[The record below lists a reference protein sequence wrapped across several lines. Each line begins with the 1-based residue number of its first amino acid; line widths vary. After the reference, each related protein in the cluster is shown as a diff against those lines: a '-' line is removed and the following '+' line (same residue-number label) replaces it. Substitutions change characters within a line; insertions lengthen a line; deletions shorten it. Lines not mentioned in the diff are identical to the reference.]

1 MDALIRSKYW
11 DNVKMLLMF
20 FVVFGHTLVYTQ
32 WNSSNLL
39 CVYNLLLSFQMPLFI
54 FISGYFSK
62 RITCPRKRDIE
73 ILLYPYLVF
82 QVLNV
87 FYVRYIEHNPA
98 SWNLFIPLHQNWYI
112 LALFIWRLIIP
123 YFKYVTKWIG
133 ISIALGLSLIFSKYQ
148 VPDNLFALNY
158 VFVFLP
164 FFVLGYYIDEA
175 DIQRIQ
181 KRPFNILA
189 IMAVLVLFAAIIV
202 GTYHSTNFGL
212 TITQAFKPP
221 YICTSYISFGL
232 RFVGFVL
239 SFMLIYLMFVMK
251 DRSET
256 SNANRLDFS
265 GGGTILVYLAHYF
278 FVIPLWRVLPNLN
291 WMISLVICIAISLIL
306 CWVFSRPIVIRIFAP
321 LLDFGALREMYRKI
335 LNQ

>member
-1 MDALIRSKYW
+1 MTQRLAYW
-11 DNVKMLLMF
+11 DNIKMLLIF
-20 FVVFGHTLVYTQ
+20 SVVLGHAIAYAQ
-32 WNSSNLL
+32 WAGDTSLL
-39 CVYNLLLSFQMPLFI
+39 CVYNCIFSFHMPLFV

-62 RITCPRKRDIE
+62 RITYPRKRDIE
-73 ILLYPYLVF
+73 ILLYPYLVY

-123 YFKYVTKWIG
+123 YFQYVNKWMG
-133 ISIALGLSLIFSKYQ
+133 IVTTLGLSLIFSKYQ

-175 DIQRIQ
+175 DIQRIE
-181 KRPFNILA
+181 KRIVNVF
-189 IMAVLVLFAAIIV
+189 VLIAAFVLFAAIIV
-202 GTYHSTNFGL
+202 GTYHSTNLGL

-221 YICTSYISFGL
+221 YICTSYISYGL

-239 SFMLIYLMFVMK
+239 SFMLIYLMFAMK
-251 DRSET
+251 DELGTNS
-256 SNANRLDFS
+256 ANRLDFS
-265 GGGTILVYLAHYF
+265 GGGTILVYLVHYF
-278 FVIPLWRVLPNLN
+278 FVIPLWSVLPKLN
-291 WMISLVICIAISLIL
+291 WMISLAICIAVSLIL
-306 CWVFSRPIVIRIFAP
+306 CWLFSRPRVIKIFAP
-321 LLDFGALREMYRKI
+321 LLDFGALREMCSNK
-335 LNQ
+335 

>member
-1 MDALIRSKYW
+1 MVQRLAYW
-11 DNVKMLLMF
+11 DNIKMLLIF
-20 FVVFGHTLVYTQ
+20 LVVLGHTIAFTQ
-32 WNSSNLL
+32 WTGDTSLL
-39 CVYNLLLSFQMPLFI
+39 CVYNCIYSFHMPLFV

-62 RITCPRKRDIE
+62 RITCPRKKDIE

-98 SWNLFIPLHQNWYI
+98 RWNLFIPLHQNWYI

-123 YFKYVTKWIG
+123 YFQYVNKWMG
-133 ISIALGLSLIFSKYQ
+133 IVTALGLSLIFSKYQ
-148 VPDNLFALNY
+148 VPDSLFALNY

-175 DIQRIQ
+175 EIQRIE
-181 KRPFNILA
+181 KRIVNVFVPI
-189 IMAVLVLFAAIIV
+189 AVFVLFAAIIA

-221 YICTSYISFGL
+221 YICTSYISYGL

-251 DRSET
+251 DKLGT
-256 SNANRLDFS
+256 NNANRLDFS
-265 GGGTILVYLAHYF
+265 GGGTILVYMMHYF
-278 FVIPLWRVLPNLN
+278 FLIPLWNVLPKLN
-291 WMISLVICIAISLIL
+291 WMISLAICIAISLIL
-306 CWVFSRPIVIRIFAP
+306 CWVFSRPRVIKIFAP
-321 LLDFGALREMYRKI
+321 LLDFSALREMCRKI

>member
-1 MDALIRSKYW
+1 MVQRLAYW
-11 DNVKMLLMF
+11 DNIKMLLIF
-20 FVVFGHTLVYTQ
+20 LVVLGHAIAYAQ
-32 WNSSNLL
+32 WAGDTGLL
-39 CVYNLLLSFQMPLFI
+39 CVYNCIFSFHMPVFV

-62 RITCPRKRDIE
+62 RITGPRKKDIE

-98 SWNLFIPLHQNWYI
+98 SWNMFIPLHQNWYI
-112 LALFIWRLIIP
+112 LALFMWRLIIP
-123 YFKYVTKWIG
+123 YFQYVNKWMG
-133 ISIALGLSLIFSKYQ
+133 IAIALGLSLIFSKYQ
-148 VPDNLFALNY
+148 VPNNLFALNY

-164 FFVLGYYIDEA
+164 FFVLGYYIDET
-175 DIQRIQ
+175 DIQKIQ

-202 GTYHSTNFGL
+202 GTYHSINFGL

-221 YICTSYISFGL
+221 YICTSYISYGL

-251 DRSET
+251 GKLET

-265 GGGTILVYLAHYF
+265 GGGHY
-278 FVIPLWRVLPNLN
+278 
-291 WMISLVICIAISLIL
+291 
-306 CWVFSRPIVIRIFAP
+306 SR
-321 LLDFGALREMYRKI
+321 LFGALFLRDTIMERTAEFKLDDKSRNMYSNIFNTMLGI
-335 LNQ
+335 LPSKSNKNICTTIRLRCFKRDV

>member
-1 MDALIRSKYW
+1 MDALKRSKYW

-20 FVVFGHTLVYTQ
+20 LVVFGHTLVYTQ

-39 CVYNLLLSFQMPLFI
+39 CVYNLILSFQMPLFI

-62 RITCPRKRDIE
+62 RITCPRKKDIE

-123 YFKYVTKWIG
+123 YFQYVNKWMG
-133 ISIALGLSLIFSKYQ
+133 IAIALGLSLIFSKYQ
-148 VPDNLFALNY
+148 VPYNLFALNY

-175 DIQRIQ
+175 DIQRIE
-181 KRPFNILA
+181 KRIVNVFVPI
-189 IMAVLVLFAAIIV
+189 AVFVLFAAIIA
-202 GTYHSTNFGL
+202 GTYHSTNLGL

-221 YICTSYISFGL
+221 YICTSYISYGL
-232 RFVGFVL
+232 RFVGFFVL

-251 DRSET
+251 GKLET
-256 SNANRLDFS
+256 NNANRLDFS

-278 FVIPLWRVLPNLN
+278 FVIPLWNVLPNLN
-291 WMISLVICIAISLIL
+291 WMISLAICIAISLIL

-321 LLDFGALREMYRKI
+321 LLDFGALREMCSNK
-335 LNQ
+335 

>member
-1 MDALIRSKYW
+1 MVQRLACW
-11 DNVKMLLMF
+11 DNIKMLLIF
-20 FVVFGHTLVYTQ
+20 LVVLGHAIAYTQ
-32 WNSSNLL
+32 WAGDTSLL
-39 CVYNLLLSFQMPLFI
+39 CLYNCIFSFHMPVFV

-62 RITCPRKRDIE
+62 RITGPRKKDVE

-112 LALFIWRLIIP
+112 LALFIWRLTIP
-123 YFKYVTKWIG
+123 YFQYVNKWIG
-133 ISIALGLSLIFSKYQ
+133 IAIALGLSLIFSKYQ

-164 FFVLGYYIDEA
+164 FFVFGYYIDEA
-175 DIQRIQ
+175 DIQKIE
-181 KRPFNILA
+181 KRFVNVF
-189 IMAVLVLFAAIIV
+189 VLIAAFVLFAAIIA
-202 GTYHSTNFGL
+202 GTYHSTNLGL

-221 YICTSYISFGL
+221 YICTSYISYGL
-232 RFVGFVL
+232 RFVGFGL
-239 SFMLIYLMFVMK
+239 SFMLIYMMFVMK
-251 DRSET
+251 DKLGT
-256 SNANRLDFS
+256 SSANRLDFR

-278 FVIPLWRVLPNLN
+278 FVIPLWNVLPRLN
-291 WMISLVICIAISLIL
+291 WMISFAICIATSIIL

-321 LLDFGALREMYRKI
+321 LLDFGALREICSNK
-335 LNQ
+335 

>member
-1 MDALIRSKYW
+1 
-11 DNVKMLLMF
+11 MLLIF
-20 FVVFGHTLVYTQ
+20 LVVFGHALTYTR
-32 WNSSNLL
+32 WIENTTLL
-39 CVYNLLLSFQMPLFI
+39 CVYNCIYSFHVPI
-54 FISGYFSK
+54 FSGYFSK
-62 RITCPRKRDIE
+62 RITCPRKKDIE

-87 FYVRYIEHNPA
+87 FYVRNIEHNPA

-123 YFKYVTKWIG
+123 YFKYINKWIG

-175 DIQRIQ
+175 DIQKIQ

-189 IMAVLVLFAAIIV
+189 IMAILVLFAAIIV

-221 YICTSYISFGL
+221 YVCTSYISYGL
-232 RFVGFVL
+232 RFVGFGL

-251 DRSET
+251 DKLET
-256 SNANRLDFS
+256 NNANRLDFS
-265 GGGTILVYLAHYF
+265 GGGHYS
-278 FVIPLWRVLPNLN
+278 R
-291 WMISLVICIAISLIL
+291 
-306 CWVFSRPIVIRIFAP
+306 VFSALFLRNTIMERAAVFKLDDKSRNMYSNIVNTMLGILPSNSNKNICPAIR
-321 LLDFGALREMYRKI
+321 LRCFKR
-335 LNQ
+335 NV

>member
-1 MDALIRSKYW
+1 MYSLAA
-11 DNVKMLLMF
+11 
-20 FVVFGHTLVYTQ
+20 
-32 WNSSNLL
+32 
-39 CVYNLLLSFQMPLFI
+39 
-54 FISGYFSK
+54 ISRNGSRVPEK
-62 RITCPRKRDIE
+62 KNIE

-123 YFKYVTKWIG
+123 YFQYVNKWIG

-148 VPDNLFALNY
+148 VPGNLFALNY

-164 FFVLGYYIDEA
+164 FFVLGYYIDET
-175 DIQRIQ
+175 DIQKIQ

-202 GTYHSTNFGL
+202 GTYHSINFGL

-221 YICTSYISFGL
+221 YICTSYISYGL

-251 DRSET
+251 NRFEISA
-256 SNANRLDFS
+256 ANRFDFS
-265 GGGTILVYLAHYF
+265 GGGGLFLCIWH
-278 FVIPLWRVLPNLN
+278 I
-291 WMISLVICIAISLIL
+291 ISS
-306 CWVFSRPIVIRIFAP
+306 
-321 LLDFGALREMYRKI
+321 
-335 LNQ
+335 

>member
-1 MDALIRSKYW
+1 MVQRLAYW
-11 DNVKMLLMF
+11 DNIKMLLIF
-20 FVVFGHTLVYTQ
+20 LVVLGHAIAYTQ
-32 WNSSNLL
+32 WAADTSLL
-39 CVYNLLLSFQMPLFI
+39 CLYNCIFSFHMPVFV

-62 RITCPRKRDIE
+62 RITCPRKKTIE

-123 YFKYVTKWIG
+123 YFQYVNKWIG

-148 VPDNLFALNY
+148 VPGNLFALNY

-164 FFVLGYYIDEA
+164 FFVLGYYIDET
-175 DIQRIQ
+175 DIQKIQ

-202 GTYHSTNFGL
+202 GTYHSTNLGL
-212 TITQAFKPP
+212 TISQAFKPP
-221 YICTSYISFGL
+221 YICTSYISYGL
-232 RFVGFVL
+232 RFMGFGL
-239 SFMLIYLMFVMK
+239 SFMLIYLMFAMK
-251 DRSET
+251 GKLGT
-256 SNANRLDFS
+256 NNANRLDFS
-265 GGGTILVYLAHYF
+265 GGGTILVYLVHYF
-278 FVIPLWRVLPNLN
+278 FVIPLWNVLPNLN
-291 WMISLVICIAISLIL
+291 WMISLVICIAISIIL

-321 LLDFGALREMYRKI
+321 LLDFGALRERVRQ
-335 LNQ
+335 L

>member
-1 MDALIRSKYW
+1 MDALKRSKYW

-20 FVVFGHTLVYTQ
+20 FVVLGHAIAYSQ
-32 WNSSNLL
+32 WTSN
-39 CVYNLLLSFQMPLFI
+39 VQLLSIYNCIYAFQMPLFI

-62 RITCPRKRDIE
+62 RITCPRKKDIE

-123 YFKYVTKWIG
+123 YFQYVNKWMG
-133 ISIALGLSLIFSKYQ
+133 IVTALGLSLIFSKYQ
-148 VPDNLFALNY
+148 VPGNLFALNY

-164 FFVLGYYIDEA
+164 FFVLGYYIDET
-175 DIQRIQ
+175 DIQKIQ

-202 GTYHSTNFGL
+202 GTYHSTNLGL

-221 YICTSYISFGL
+221 YVCTSYISYGL
-232 RFVGFVL
+232 RCVGFVL

-251 DRSET
+251 GKLET
-256 SNANRLDFS
+256 NNANRLDFS

-278 FVIPLWRVLPNLN
+278 FVIPLWNVLPNLN
-291 WMISLVICIAISLIL
+291 WMISLATCIAISIIL
-306 CWVFSRPIVIRIFAP
+306 CWVFSRPRVIRIFAP
-321 LLDFGALREMYRKI
+321 LLDFGALREMCSNK
-335 LNQ
+335 

>member
-1 MDALIRSKYW
+1 MTQRLAYW
-11 DNVKMLLMF
+11 DNIKMLLIF
-20 FVVFGHTLVYTQ
+20 SVVLGHAIAYAQ
-32 WNSSNLL
+32 WAGDTSLL
-39 CVYNLLLSFQMPLFI
+39 CVYNCIFSFHMPLFV

-62 RITCPRKRDIE
+62 RITYPRKRDIE
-73 ILLYPYLVF
+73 ILLYPYLVY

-123 YFKYVTKWIG
+123 YFQYVNKWMG
-133 ISIALGLSLIFSKYQ
+133 IVTTLGLSLIFSKYQ

-175 DIQRIQ
+175 DIQRIE
-181 KRPFNILA
+181 KRIVNVF
-189 IMAVLVLFAAIIV
+189 VLIAAFVLFAAIIV
-202 GTYHSTNFGL
+202 GTYHSTNLGL

-221 YICTSYISFGL
+221 YICTSYISYGL

-239 SFMLIYLMFVMK
+239 SFMLIYLMFAMK
-251 DRSET
+251 DELGTNS
-256 SNANRLDFS
+256 ANRLDFS
-265 GGGTILVYLAHYF
+265 GGGHYSRVFSALFLRNTIVERAAEIKLDDKSCNMYSSIF
-278 FVIPLWRVLPNLN
+278 NT
-291 WMISLVICIAISLIL
+291 MLVILPSKSNKNICPAI
-306 CWVFSRPIVIRIFAP
+306 R
-321 LLDFGALREMYRKI
+321 LRCFKRDV
-335 LNQ
+335 